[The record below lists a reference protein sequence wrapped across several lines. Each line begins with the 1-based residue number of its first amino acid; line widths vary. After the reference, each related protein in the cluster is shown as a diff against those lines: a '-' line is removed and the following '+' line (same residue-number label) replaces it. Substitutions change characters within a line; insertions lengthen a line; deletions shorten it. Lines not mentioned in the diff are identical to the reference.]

1 MSFKNLN
8 LNSKTLYLVDK
19 LGFKKPTDIQEK
31 VIPKVLKN
39 RNVIA
44 QSPTGSGKTHAF
56 LLPILQKII
65 VDERKVQTLIVL
77 PTRELAIQINE
88 ELKKIKGDDINSVL
102 LTGGSD
108 RVREGEKLKTSQIV
122 LGTPGRIVEH
132 IKANTLNLTKL
143 RTICF
148 DEADMI
154 FDLGYDEELDVILSQ
169 LNSSIQTLLFSATF
183 STQLQNTFAK
193 HLVNPE
199 IIIMQTKSF
208 KKDSITNYLIND
220 KVARKNE
227 ELLKLVNYIN
237 PFVCLIFCS
246 KRDEVDEVFDYLAS
260 SGVTNIVK
268 LHSKLEPRKRKK
280 ILLDLRENKF
290 QFIVAS
296 DIAAR
301 GIDIDGVS
309 HVINYSLSDEK
320 YFIHRIGRTG
330 RFDRSG
336 ETYTFYNVE
345 LEELINRYEKKGL
358 EFKLV
363 KFDKDLNLVNAGE
376 RKMRKTRQNFDQKI
390 DEEAWNRVRKAK
402 KIKPNYKKKMKNEKD
417 RIKRRMKRDYFKNQA
432 KEERKKNALKGSK
445 Y

>member
-8 LNSKTLYLVDK
+8 LNSKSLYLVDK
-19 LGFKKPTDIQEK
+19 LGFKVPTEIQQK
-31 VIPKVLKN
+31 VIPAILKN

-44 QSPTGSGKTHAF
+44 QSPTGSGKTHSF
-56 LLPILQKII
+56 LLPILQNID
-65 VDERKVQTLIVL
+65 VEYTHPQTLIVL
-77 PTRELAIQINE
+77 PTRELAIQINA
-88 ELKKIKGDDINSVL
+88 ELKKIKGDISSVT

-108 RVREGEKLKTSQIV
+108 KVREAEKLVNSQIII
-122 LGTPGRIVEH
+122 GTPGRIVEH
-132 IKANTLNLTKL
+132 IKNNSLSLNKIK
-143 RTICF
+143 TICF
-148 DEADMI
+148 DEADML
-154 FDLGYDEELDVILSQ
+154 FDLGYNDELSIILGDLDQRV
-169 LNSSIQTLLFSATF
+169 QTLLFSATF
-183 STQLQNTFAK
+183 SIELQNTFAK
-193 HLVNPE
+193 YLENPHMV
-199 IIIMQTKSF
+199 ILQKKSF

-220 KVARKNE
+220 KVSRKNE
-227 ELLKLVNYIN
+227 EMLKLVNHIN

-246 KRDEVDEVFDYLAS
+246 KRDEVDQLFDYLS
-260 SGVTNIVK
+260 SNGVNNIVK

-280 ILLDLRENKF
+280 ILLDLRENKY
-290 QFIVAS
+290 QYIVAS

-345 LEELINRYEKKGL
+345 LEELITKYEKKGL

-363 KFDKDLNLVNAGE
+363 KFDKDDNLVDAGDRQQ
-376 RKMRKTRQNFDQKI
+376 RKKRQNFDQKI

-402 KIKPNYKKKMKNEKD
+402 KIKPGYKKKMKSEKD
-417 RIKRRMKRDYFKNQA
+417 RIKRKMKRDWFKNQA
-432 KEERKKNALKGSK
+432 KITRKKNAEKGSK